1 MECRLCFLRSKLRD
15 PVGGYLAQPII
26 EAAAELGRL
35 DLYRALRQPPLFHLT
50 LCGTSHAGS
59 EQSALMA
66 WLIRPSSTR
75 ASSACSRVASATDGA
90 GASSSSRQ
98 GIEAPA
104 SSRRRGEPVPHCSH
118 QRNGVPPLLPAAR
131 RRPPLVES
139 ASALQRSASPD
150 TATVSGRGSL
160 CNATLSW
167 LPLPTHPSRRTSA

>member
-75 ASSACSRVASATDGA
+75 AFSACCRVASATDGA

-139 ASALQRSASPD
+139 ASAL
-150 TATVSGRGSL
+150 
-160 CNATLSW
+160 
-167 LPLPTHPSRRTSA
+167 